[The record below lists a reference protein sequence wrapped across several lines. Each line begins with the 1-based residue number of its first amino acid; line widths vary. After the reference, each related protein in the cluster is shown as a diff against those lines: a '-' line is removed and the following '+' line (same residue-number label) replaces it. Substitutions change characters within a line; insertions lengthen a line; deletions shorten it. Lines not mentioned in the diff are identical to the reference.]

1 MNKKRKGVSP
11 LQKILATMAVVMLLV
26 GVVAWAKNT
35 YFTSSKEAIASDSLT
50 EEELNAAKANLTV
63 DLDSEILQAAF
74 PNVSREFLYSSMPS
88 QNETRVAA
96 AGFSS
101 ALTYPFTGVIQQD
114 GQSYSDETVRMWWET
129 ELTEELL
136 RNPVYGAAV
145 ARALSESKFS
155 DGSTLL
161 DLNPWLGEFVQKYDA
176 AFQDGGLGNG
186 HFLTKEVADGPIL
199 VSDEYRKYAIGTRW
213 LLDRFIVKGVSR
225 LYAEKHW
232 GLQPANDLQP
242 SRIKA
247 EAFEEPEDRDALVV
261 SFLTKSGKN
270 ALIIGFNVHDKRPEI
285 PGSRPRPVP
294 EESPQETPKET
305 KPEPTK
311 PGRDPEPTTTTPETT
326 KPAPT
331 KPGRDP
337 EPTKP
342 TVPKETKPEPT
353 KPTVPKETKPEPT
366 KPTVP
371 KETKPEPTTP
381 APTKPEP
388 TTPAPTTPAPTPE
401 TKDRSKDA
409 IDRNGGQWG
418 GNSNRVGN
426 DEFEL
431 SDHIGETGK
440 GHGDPAKETPA
451 TPTQDQSSANVSVN
465 GVDNNRTHYETE
477 VETQSSWKNNQ
488 GQNLI
493 TGSKE
498 TAAGSGNS
506 SGNTGNSAGSSTATE
521 GTPLTGYGEEF
532 HLED

>member
-1 MNKKRKGVSP
+1 MNNSRRKKGVSP
-11 LQKILATMAVVMLLV
+11 LNKILITMVVILAIMG
-26 GVVAWAKNT
+26 GVVWAKNT
-35 YFTSSKEAIASDSLT
+35 YFGTTKEAIASDSLT
-50 EEELNAAKANLTV
+50 EEELNKAKADLTV

-74 PNVSREFLYSSMPS
+74 PNVSREVLRSSMPS
-88 QNETRVAA
+88 ENEARVAA

-101 ALTYPFTGVIQQD
+101 ALTYPFSSTNQKD
-114 GQSYSDETVRMWWET
+114 GQSYSDEAIKGWWQQ

-136 RNPVYGAAV
+136 RNPVYGVAV

-161 DLNPWLGEFVQKYDA
+161 DLNPWLGEFVQEYDA
-176 AFQDGGLGNG
+176 AFQGDGKGNG
-186 HFLTKEVADGPIL
+186 HFLTKETADGPIL
-199 VSDEYRKYAIGTRW
+199 VTEEYRKYAVGTRW
-213 LLDRFIVKGVSR
+213 LLDRFVVKGVSK

-247 EAFEEPEDRDALVV
+247 EAFEEPEDRDALTV

-270 ALIIGFNVHDKRPEI
+270 VLIIGFNIHDKRPEI
-285 PGSRPRPVP
+285 PGSRPKPVP

-305 KPEPTK
+305 PKETPQETKPGPTK
-311 PGRDPEPTTTTPETT
+311 PSTDPEPTT
-326 KPAPT
+326 PAPT

-342 TVPKETKPEPT
+342 RRDPDPKPTKPGKDPDPT
-353 KPTVPKETKPEPT
+353 KPTTPE
-366 KPTVP
+366 
-371 KETKPEPTTP
+371 TTP
-381 APTKPEP
+381 TP
-388 TTPAPTTPAPTPE
+388 TTPAPTTPTPE

-409 IDRNGGQWG
+409 IDRNGAQWG

-426 DEFEL
+426 NEFEP
-431 SDHIGETGK
+431 SDHVGETGK

-451 TPTQDQSSANVSVN
+451 TPTQDQSNANVSVN

-477 VETQSSWKNNQ
+477 AETQSSWKNNQ

-498 TAAGSGNS
+498 TAGSGNGSGNS
-506 SGNTGNSAGSSTATE
+506 SGNSAGNSTATE

>member
-26 GVVAWAKNT
+26 GVIAWAKNT
-35 YFTSSKEAIASDSLT
+35 YFSGNKEAIASDSLT
-50 EEELNAAKANLTV
+50 EEELNAAKADLTV
-63 DLDSEILQAAF
+63 DLDAEILQAAY
-74 PNVSREFLYSSMPS
+74 PEVSREFLYSSMPVN
-88 QNETRVAA
+88 NEDRVAA

-101 ALTYPFTGVIQQD
+101 ALTYPFSGASQKD
-114 GQSYSDETVRMWWET
+114 GESYSDETVRAWWET

-176 AFQDGGLGNG
+176 AFQGDGKGNG
-186 HFLTKEVADGPIL
+186 YFLTKETADGPIL
-199 VSDEYRKYAIGTRW
+199 VSDEYRRYAVGVRW
-213 LLDRFIVKGVSR
+213 LLDRFVVKGVSK

-232 GLQPANDLQP
+232 GLQAANDLQP

-270 ALIIGFNVHDKRPEI
+270 VLIIGFNVHDKRPEI

-311 PGRDPEPTTTTPETT
+311 PGKDPEPTATTPETT

-342 TVPKETKPEPT
+342 TPQETTRPHRDPDPT
-353 KPTVPKETKPEPT
+353 KPTIPE
-366 KPTVP
+366 
-371 KETKPEPTTP
+371 TTP

-388 TTPAPTTPAPTPE
+388 TTPAPTTPVPTPE
-401 TKDRSKDA
+401 TKKDRSKDA
-409 IDRNGGQWG
+409 IDRSGAQWG
-418 GNSNRVGN
+418 GNSNRIGN
-426 DEFEL
+426 NEFEPT
-431 SDHIGETGK
+431 DHVGETGK

-451 TPTQDQSSANVSVN
+451 TPTQDQSNANVSVN

-477 VETQSSWKNNQ
+477 AETQSSWKNNQ

-498 TAAGSGNS
+498 TAAGSGNT
-506 SGNTGNSAGSSTATE
+506 GNTGNSAGNSSTATE

>member
-1 MNKKRKGVSP
+1 MNNNRRKGVSP

-26 GVVAWAKNT
+26 GIFAWAKNT
-35 YFTSSKEAIASDSLT
+35 YFTSNKEAIASDSLT
-50 EEELNAAKANLTV
+50 EEELKAAKADLTV
-63 DLDSEILQAAF
+63 DLDAEVLQAAY

-88 QNETRVAA
+88 ENEARVAA

-101 ALTYPFTGVIQQD
+101 ALSYPFSGASQKD
-114 GQSYSDETVRMWWET
+114 GQAYSSETVQGWWQS

-176 AFQDGGLGNG
+176 AFQGDGRGNG
-186 HFLTKEVADGPIL
+186 YFLTKETADGPIL
-199 VSDEYRKYAIGTRW
+199 VSDEYRRYAVGTRW
-213 LLDRFIVKGVSR
+213 LLDRFVIKGVSK

-247 EAFEEPEDRDALVV
+247 EAFEEPEDRDALVA

-285 PGSRPRPVP
+285 PGSRPKPVP

-311 PGRDPEPTTTTPETT
+311 PHRD
-326 KPAPT
+326 
-331 KPGRDP
+331 
-337 EPTKP
+337 
-342 TVPKETKPEPT
+342 
-353 KPTVPKETKPEPT
+353 
-366 KPTVP
+366 
-371 KETKPEPTTP
+371 PEPTTP
-381 APTKPEP
+381 APTKPHRDPEP
-388 TTPAPTTPAPTPE
+388 KPTKPTTPETTPTPTKPTTPETTPAPTKPVPTTTPE

-409 IDRNGGQWG
+409 IDRDGGKWG
-418 GNSNRVGN
+418 GNSNRIGN
-426 DEFEL
+426 NEFEPT
-431 SDHIGETGK
+431 DHVGETGK

-451 TPTQDQSSANVSVN
+451 TPTQDQSHQDVK
-465 GVDNNRTHYETE
+465 VDHVDQNKMNYETIP
-477 VETQSSWKNNQ
+477 ETKSSWKNNQ

-506 SGNTGNSAGSSTATE
+506 SGNNSAGNSSTATE
-521 GTPLTGYGEEF
+521 GTPLSGYGEEF

>member
-1 MNKKRKGVSP
+1 MNRNTKKGVSP
-11 LQKILATMAVVMLLV
+11 LNKILIAMVVIMAIMG
-26 GVVAWAKNT
+26 GVVWAKNT
-35 YFTSSKEAIASDSLT
+35 YFAQSNKEAIASDSLT
-50 EEELNAAKANLTV
+50 EEELKAAKADLTV
-63 DLDSEILQAAF
+63 DLDAEVIQAAF

-88 QNETRVAA
+88 ENEARVAA

-101 ALTYPFTGVIQQD
+101 ALSYPFSGASQKD
-114 GQSYSDETVRMWWET
+114 GQAYSSETVQGWWQS

-176 AFQDGGLGNG
+176 AFQGDGKGNG
-186 HFLTKEVADGPIL
+186 YFLTKETADGPIL
-199 VSDEYRKYAIGTRW
+199 VSDEYRRYAVGTRW
-213 LLDRFIVKGVSR
+213 LLDRFVVKGVSK

-242 SRIKA
+242 SRVKA

-285 PGSRPRPVP
+285 PGSRPKPVP
-294 EESPQETPKET
+294 EETPQETPKET

-331 KPGRDP
+331 RPHRDP
-337 EPTKP
+337 EPTRP
-342 TVPKETKPEPT
+342 TTPETTKPEPT
-353 KPTVPKETKPEPT
+353 RPTTPETTKPEPT
-366 KPTVP
+366 R
-371 KETKPEPTTP
+371 PTTP
-381 APTKPEP
+381 ES
-388 TTPAPTTPAPTPE
+388 TTPAPTPE
-401 TKDRSKDA
+401 TKKERSKDSVN
-409 IDRNGGQWG
+409 NGGG
-418 GNSNRVGN
+418 RVGGGSTVIGTDAYEPN
-426 DEFEL
+426 DP
-431 SDHIGETGK
+431 ITETGK

-477 VETQSSWKNNQ
+477 AETQSSWKNNQ

-498 TAAGSGNS
+498 TAGSGSSGNSGNS
-506 SGNTGNSAGSSTATE
+506 SAGNSTATE

>member
-1 MNKKRKGVSP
+1 MKNRKKGVSP
-11 LQKILATMAVVMLLV
+11 FQKILATMVVVMLLV
-26 GVVAWAKNT
+26 GVIAWAKNT
-35 YFTSSKEAIASDSLT
+35 YFNGNKEAIASDSLT
-50 EEELNAAKANLTV
+50 EEELKAAKADLTV
-63 DLDSEILQAAF
+63 DLDEEVIQAAF
-74 PNVSREFLYSSMPS
+74 PNVSRELLYSSMPS
-88 QNETRVAA
+88 ENETRVAA

-114 GQSYSDETVRMWWET
+114 GQSYSDETVRMWWEK

-176 AFQDGGLGNG
+176 AFEGDGRGNG
-186 HFLTKEVADGPIL
+186 YFLTKETADGPIL
-199 VSDEYRKYAIGTRW
+199 VSDEYRRYAVGTRW
-213 LLDRFIVKGVSR
+213 LLDRFVIKGVSK

-285 PGSRPRPVP
+285 PGSKPKPVP
-294 EESPQETPKET
+294 EETPQETPQET
-305 KPEPTK
+305 KPAPTK

-342 TVPKETKPEPT
+342 TPQETTRPHRDPDPKPTKPGKDPDPTKPTPEPT
-353 KPTVPKETKPEPT
+353 K
-366 KPTVP
+366 
-371 KETKPEPTTP
+371 
-381 APTKPEP
+381 P
-388 TTPAPTTPAPTPE
+388 TTPAPTTTPE
-401 TKDRSKDA
+401 TKKERSKDSVN
-409 IDRNGGQWG
+409 NGGG
-418 GNSNRVGN
+418 RVGGGSTVIGTDVYEPN
-426 DEFEL
+426 DP
-431 SDHIGETGK
+431 ITETGK

-451 TPTQDQSSANVSVN
+451 TPTQDQSNANVSVN

-477 VETQSSWKNNQ
+477 AETQSSWKNNQ

-498 TAAGSGNS
+498 TAAGSGNTGNS
-506 SGNTGNSAGSSTATE
+506 SGNSSAGNSTATE

>member
-1 MNKKRKGVSP
+1 MNNKRKGVSP
-11 LQKILATMAVVMLLV
+11 FQKILATMAVVMLLV
-26 GVVAWAKNT
+26 GIIVWAKNT
-35 YFTSSKEAIASDSLT
+35 YFNSSKEAIASDSLT
-50 EEELNAAKANLTV
+50 EEELRQAKADLTV

-74 PNVSREFLYSSMPS
+74 PNVSRELLYSSMPS
-88 QNETRVAA
+88 ENETRVAA

-114 GQSYSDETVRMWWET
+114 GQSYSDETVRMWWEK

-161 DLNPWLGEFVQKYDA
+161 DLNPWLGEFVQEYDA

-199 VSDEYRKYAIGTRW
+199 VTEEYRKYAVGTRW
-213 LLDRFIVKGVSR
+213 LLDRFVVKGVSK

-232 GLQPANDLQP
+232 GLRPANDLQP

-247 EAFEEPEDRDALVV
+247 EAFEEPEDRDSLVV

-270 ALIIGFNVHDKRPEI
+270 VLIIGFNVHDKRPEI
-285 PGSRPRPVP
+285 PGARPKPVP
-294 EESPQETPKET
+294 EESPQETPQET
-305 KPEPTK
+305 KPAPTK
-311 PGRDPEPTTTTPETT
+311 PGKDPEPTTTTPQETKPAPTKPGKDPEPTTTPETT

-331 KPGRDP
+331 KPHRDPDPTRPTP

-342 TVPKETKPEPT
+342 TTPE
-353 KPTVPKETKPEPT
+353 
-366 KPTVP
+366 
-371 KETKPEPTTP
+371 
-381 APTKPEP
+381 
-388 TTPAPTTPAPTPE
+388 TTPAPTTPAHTPE
-401 TKDRSKDA
+401 TKKERSRDSVN
-409 IDRNGGQWG
+409 NGGG
-418 GNSNRVGN
+418 RVGGGSTVIGTDSYEPN
-426 DEFEL
+426 DP
-431 SDHIGETGK
+431 ITETGK

-477 VETQSSWKNNQ
+477 AETKSSWKTDQ

-498 TAAGSGNS
+498 TAAGSGNT
-506 SGNTGNSAGSSTATE
+506 GNTGNSAGGNSSTATE
-521 GTPLTGYGEEF
+521 GTPLSGYGEEF

>member
-136 RNPVYGAAV
+136 RNPVYGVAI

-161 DLNPWLGEFVQKYDA
+161 DLNPWLAEFVQKYDA
-176 AFQDGGLGNG
+176 AFQGDGKGNG
-186 HFLTKEVADGPIL
+186 YFLTKETADGPIL
-199 VSDEYRKYAIGTRW
+199 VSDEYRKYAVGTRW
-213 LLDRFIVKGVSR
+213 LLDRFVVKGVSR

-242 SRIKA
+242 SRTKA
-247 EAFEEPEDRDALVV
+247 EAFEEPEDRDALVA

-270 ALIIGFNVHDKRPEI
+270 ALIIGLNVHDKRPEI
-285 PGSRPRPVP
+285 PGSKPKPVP

-331 KPGRDP
+331 KPGRD
-337 EPTKP
+337 
-342 TVPKETKPEPT
+342 PEPT

-477 VETQSSWKNNQ
+477 AETQSSWKNNQ

>member
-26 GVVAWAKNT
+26 GIVAWAKNT

-50 EEELNAAKANLTV
+50 EEELRQAKADLTV
-63 DLDSEILQAAF
+63 DLDSEVLNSAF
-74 PNVSREFLYSSMPS
+74 PGVSREFLYSSMPVN
-88 QNETRVAA
+88 NEDRVAA

-101 ALTYPFTGVIQQD
+101 ALSYPFSGASQKD
-114 GQSYSDETVRMWWET
+114 GQSYSDETVRAWWET

-176 AFQDGGLGNG
+176 AFQGDGKGNG
-186 HFLTKEVADGPIL
+186 YFLTKETADGPIL
-199 VSDEYRKYAIGTRW
+199 VSDEYRRYAVGVRW
-213 LLDRFIVKGVSR
+213 LLDRFVVKGVSK

-232 GLQPANDLQP
+232 GLQAANDLQP

-247 EAFEEPEDRDALVV
+247 EAFEEPEDRDALVA

-270 ALIIGFNVHDKRPEI
+270 VLIIGFNVHDKRPEI
-285 PGSRPRPVP
+285 PGSKPKPVP
-294 EESPQETPKET
+294 EETPQETPQET
-305 KPEPTK
+305 KPAPTK

-342 TVPKETKPEPT
+342 TPQETTRPHRDPDPKPTKPGKDPDPTKPTPEPT
-353 KPTVPKETKPEPT
+353 K
-366 KPTVP
+366 
-371 KETKPEPTTP
+371 
-381 APTKPEP
+381 P
-388 TTPAPTTPAPTPE
+388 TTPAPTTTPE
-401 TKDRSKDA
+401 TKKERSKDSVNN
-409 IDRNGGQWG
+409 RGG
-418 GNSNRVGN
+418 RVGGGSTVIGTDAYEPN
-426 DEFEL
+426 DP
-431 SDHIGETGK
+431 ITETGK
-440 GHGDPAKETPA
+440 GHGDPVKETPA

-477 VETQSSWKNNQ
+477 AETQSSWKNNQ

-506 SGNTGNSAGSSTATE
+506 SGNNSAGNSSTATE
-521 GTPLTGYGEEF
+521 GTPLSGYGEEF

>member
-1 MNKKRKGVSP
+1 MNKKKRKGVSP
-11 LQKILATMAVVMLLV
+11 FNKILVAMVAILVIMGGAV
-26 GVVAWAKNT
+26 WAKNT
-35 YFTSSKEAIASDSLT
+35 YFNSNKEAIASDSLT
-50 EEELNAAKANLTV
+50 EEELKAAKADLTV
-63 DLDSEILQAAF
+63 DLDAEVLQAAF
-74 PNVSREFLYSSMPS
+74 PNVSREFLYSSMPVN
-88 QNETRVAA
+88 NEDRVAA

-101 ALTYPFTGVIQQD
+101 ALTFPFSGASQKD
-114 GQSYSDETVRMWWET
+114 GQSYSDETVRTWWET

-136 RNPVYGAAV
+136 RNPVYGATV

-161 DLNPWLGEFVQKYDA
+161 DLNPWLGEFVQEYDA

-213 LLDRFIVKGVSR
+213 LLDRFVIKGVNK

-242 SRIKA
+242 SRVKA

-285 PGSRPRPVP
+285 PGSRPKPVP

-311 PGRDPEPTTTTPETT
+311 PGKDPEPTTTTPQET

-331 KPGRDP
+331 KPGKDP
-337 EPTKP
+337 EPTTP
-342 TVPKETKPEPT
+342 QETTKPHRDPDPT
-353 KPTVPKETKPEPT
+353 RPTT
-366 KPTVP
+366 P

-381 APTKPEP
+381 APTKPVP
-388 TTPAPTTPAPTPE
+388 TTTPE
-401 TKDRSKDA
+401 TKKERSKDSVN
-409 IDRNGGQWG
+409 NGGG
-418 GNSNRVGN
+418 RVGGGSTVIGTDAYEPN
-426 DEFEL
+426 DP
-431 SDHIGETGK
+431 ITETGK

-477 VETQSSWKNNQ
+477 AETQSSWKNNQ

-498 TAAGSGNS
+498 TAGSGSGNS
-506 SGNTGNSAGSSTATE
+506 GNNSAGGNSGTATE

>member
-1 MNKKRKGVSP
+1 MNKKKRKGVSP
-11 LQKILATMAVVMLLV
+11 FNKILVAMVAILVIMGGAV
-26 GVVAWAKNT
+26 WAKNT
-35 YFTSSKEAIASDSLT
+35 YFNSDKEAIASDSLT
-50 EEELNAAKANLTV
+50 EEELKAAKADLTV
-63 DLDSEILQAAF
+63 DLDAEVLQAAF
-74 PNVSREFLYSSMPS
+74 PNVSREFLYSSMPVN
-88 QNETRVAA
+88 NEDRVAA

-101 ALTYPFTGVIQQD
+101 ALTFPFSGASQKD
-114 GQSYSDETVRMWWET
+114 GQSYSDETVRTWWET

-176 AFQDGGLGNG
+176 AFQGDGRGNG
-186 HFLTKEVADGPIL
+186 YFLTKETADGPIL
-199 VSDEYRKYAIGTRW
+199 VSDEYRRYAVGIRW
-213 LLDRFIVKGVSR
+213 LLDRFVIKGVNK

-232 GLQPANDLQP
+232 GLQPANDLQL

-285 PGSRPRPVP
+285 PGSRPKPVP

-311 PGRDPEPTTTTPETT
+311 PGKDPEPTTTTPQET

-331 KPGRDP
+331 KPGKDP
-337 EPTKP
+337 EPTTP
-342 TVPKETKPEPT
+342 QETTKPHRDPDPT
-353 KPTVPKETKPEPT
+353 RPTT
-366 KPTVP
+366 P

-388 TTPAPTTPAPTPE
+388 TTPAPTTPAPE
-401 TKDRSKDA
+401 TKKERSKDA
-409 IDRNGGQWG
+409 IDRDGGKWG

-426 DEFEL
+426 NEFEP

-477 VETQSSWKNNQ
+477 AETQSSWKNNQ

-498 TAAGSGNS
+498 TAGSGNS
-506 SGNTGNSAGSSTATE
+506 SGNSGNSSAGSSSTATE

>member
-1 MNKKRKGVSP
+1 MNNRRKKGVSP
-11 LQKILATMAVVMLLV
+11 LQKILITMVVILAIMG
-26 GVVAWAKNT
+26 GVVWAKNT
-35 YFTSSKEAIASDSLT
+35 YFLGNKEAIASDSLT
-50 EEELNAAKANLTV
+50 EEELNAAKADLTV
-63 DLDSEILQAAF
+63 DLDAEILQSAY

-88 QNETRVAA
+88 QNNDRVAA

-101 ALTYPFTGVIQQD
+101 ALTFPFSGASQKD
-114 GQSYSDETVRMWWET
+114 DQSYSDETVRTWWET

-145 ARALSESKFS
+145 ARALAESKFT

-176 AFQDGGLGNG
+176 AFHGDGKGNG
-186 HFLTKEVADGPIL
+186 YFLTKEVADGPIL
-199 VSDEYRKYAIGTRW
+199 VSDEYRRYAVGTRW
-213 LLDRFIVKGVSR
+213 LLDRFVVKGISR
-225 LYAEKHW
+225 LYTEKHW

-242 SRIKA
+242 SRVKA
-247 EAFEEPEDRDALVV
+247 EAFEEPENRDALVV

-270 ALIIGFNVHDKRPEI
+270 VLVIGFNVHDKRPEI
-285 PGSRPRPVP
+285 PGSKPKPVP
-294 EESPQETPKET
+294 EETPRETPQET
-305 KPEPTK
+305 KPEPTTPAPTK
-311 PGRDPEPTTTTPETT
+311 PGKDPEPTT
-326 KPAPT
+326 PAPT

-342 TVPKETKPEPT
+342 HRDPDPKPTKPGKDPDPT
-353 KPTVPKETKPEPT
+353 KPTTPE
-366 KPTVP
+366 
-371 KETKPEPTTP
+371 TTP
-381 APTKPEP
+381 TP
-388 TTPAPTTPAPTPE
+388 TTPAPTTPTPE

-409 IDRNGGQWG
+409 VDRNGAQWG

-426 DEFEL
+426 NEFEP
-431 SDHIGETGK
+431 SDHVGETGK

-451 TPTQDQSSANVSVN
+451 TPTQDQSNANVSVN

-477 VETQSSWKNNQ
+477 AETQSSWRNNQ

-493 TGSKE
+493 TGTQENGSGNQ
-498 TAAGSGNS
+498 GSGNS
-506 SGNTGNSAGSSTATE
+506 AGNSTATE

>member
-1 MNKKRKGVSP
+1 MNKKKRKGVSP
-11 LQKILATMAVVMLLV
+11 FNKILVAMVAILVIMGGAV
-26 GVVAWAKNT
+26 WAKNT
-35 YFTSSKEAIASDSLT
+35 YFNSNKEAIASDSLT
-50 EEELNAAKANLTV
+50 EEELKSAKADLTV
-63 DLDSEILQAAF
+63 DLDSEVLQAAF

-88 QNETRVAA
+88 ENKTRTAA

-101 ALTYPFTGVIQQD
+101 ALVYPFTGVIQQD
-114 GQSYSDETVRMWWET
+114 GQAYSSETVQGWWQS

-176 AFQDGGLGNG
+176 AFQGDGRGNG
-186 HFLTKEVADGPIL
+186 YFLTKETADGPIL
-199 VSDEYRKYAIGTRW
+199 VSDEYRRYAVGTRW
-213 LLDRFIVKGVSR
+213 LLDRFVIKGVSK

-285 PGSRPRPVP
+285 PGSKPKPVP
-294 EESPQETPKET
+294 EETPQETPQET
-305 KPEPTK
+305 KPAPTK

-342 TVPKETKPEPT
+342 TPQETTRPHRDPDPKPTKPGKDPDPTKPTPEPT
-353 KPTVPKETKPEPT
+353 K
-366 KPTVP
+366 
-371 KETKPEPTTP
+371 
-381 APTKPEP
+381 P
-388 TTPAPTTPAPTPE
+388 TTPAPTTTTPE
-401 TKDRSKDA
+401 TKKERSKDSVN
-409 IDRNGGQWG
+409 NGGG
-418 GNSNRVGN
+418 RVGGGSTVIGTDVYEPN
-426 DEFEL
+426 DP
-431 SDHIGETGK
+431 ITETGK

-451 TPTQDQSSANVSVN
+451 TPTQDQSNANVSVN

-477 VETQSSWKNNQ
+477 AETQSSWKNNQ

-498 TAAGSGNS
+498 TAAGSGNTGNS
-506 SGNTGNSAGSSTATE
+506 SGNSSAGNSTATE

>member
-1 MNKKRKGVSP
+1 MKNKKKGVSP
-11 LQKILATMAVVMLLV
+11 FQKILATMAVVMLLV
-26 GVVAWAKNT
+26 GIVAWAKNT
-35 YFTSSKEAIASDSLT
+35 YFTSNKEAIASDSLT
-50 EEELNAAKANLTV
+50 EEELKSAKADLTV
-63 DLDSEILQAAF
+63 DLDSEILQAAY
-74 PNVSREFLYSSMPS
+74 PEVSREFLYSSMPVN
-88 QNETRVAA
+88 NEDRVAA

-101 ALTYPFTGVIQQD
+101 ALVYPFSGVSQKD
-114 GQSYSDETVRMWWET
+114 GQSYSDETVRTWWET

-161 DLNPWLGEFVQKYDA
+161 DLNPWLGEFVQEYDA
-176 AFQDGGLGNG
+176 AFQGDGKGNG
-186 HFLTKEVADGPIL
+186 HFLTKETADGPIL
-199 VSDEYRKYAIGTRW
+199 VTEEYRRYAVGTRW
-213 LLDRFIVKGVSR
+213 LLDRFVIKGVNK

-232 GLQPANDLQP
+232 GLRPANDLQP

-285 PGSRPRPVP
+285 PGSRPKPVP
-294 EESPQETPKET
+294 EETPQETPQE
-305 KPEPTK
+305 
-311 PGRDPEPTTTTPETT
+311 T

-342 TVPKETKPEPT
+342 TPQETTRPHRDPDPT
-353 KPTVPKETKPEPT
+353 KPTTPE
-366 KPTVP
+366 
-371 KETKPEPTTP
+371 TTP

-388 TTPAPTTPAPTPE
+388 TTPAPTTPVPTPE
-401 TKDRSKDA
+401 TKKDRSKDA
-409 IDRNGGQWG
+409 VDRSGAQWG

-426 DEFEL
+426 NEFEP

-451 TPTQDQSSANVSVN
+451 TPTQDQSNANVSVN

-477 VETQSSWKNNQ
+477 AETQSSWKNNQ

-498 TAAGSGNS
+498 TAAGSGNQG
-506 SGNTGNSAGSSTATE
+506 SGNSSGNSAGNSSTATE

>member
-26 GVVAWAKNT
+26 GIVAWAKNT
-35 YFTSSKEAIASDSLT
+35 YFAGNKEAIASDSLT
-50 EEELNAAKANLTV
+50 EEELNQAKADLTV
-63 DLDSEILQAAF
+63 DLDSEILQSAF
-74 PNVSREFLYSSMPS
+74 PNVSREFLYSSMPVN
-88 QNETRVAA
+88 NEDRVAA

-101 ALTYPFTGVIQQD
+101 ALTFPFSGASQKD
-114 GQSYSDETVRMWWET
+114 GQSYSDETVRIWWET

-176 AFQDGGLGNG
+176 AFQGDGRGNG
-186 HFLTKEVADGPIL
+186 YFLTKETADGPIL
-199 VSDEYRKYAIGTRW
+199 VSDEYRRYAVGTRW

-232 GLQPANDLQP
+232 GLRPANDLQP

-247 EAFEEPEDRDALVV
+247 EAFEEPEDRDSLVV

-285 PGSRPRPVP
+285 PGSRPKPVP

-331 KPGRDP
+331 RPHRDP
-337 EPTKP
+337 EPTRP
-342 TVPKETKPEPT
+342 TTPETTKPEPT
-353 KPTVPKETKPEPT
+353 KPTTPE
-366 KPTVP
+366 
-371 KETKPEPTTP
+371 TTP
-381 APTKPEP
+381 T
-388 TTPAPTTPAPTPE
+388 PTPE
-401 TKDRSKDA
+401 TKKERSKDSV
-409 IDRNGGQWG
+409 NHGGG
-418 GNSNRVGN
+418 RVGGGSTVIGTDSYEPN
-426 DEFEL
+426 DP
-431 SDHIGETGK
+431 ITETGK

-477 VETQSSWKNNQ
+477 AETQSSWKNNQ

-532 HLED
+532 HLDD